1 MSVIK
6 ALQTYIQQYKDME
19 MLVLTDRVDEQRNS
33 FAIYPSGNS
42 KVKSDILGNKTYHKS
57 YIFLAKMATGEEFE
71 RSGNYDFLEGFCD
84 WIENNTENGIF
95 PDLGEKYTVE
105 SLEVSNIML
114 MDISAG
120 WDLGT
125 YQIQINLQY
134 TKECF

>member
-6 ALQTYIQQYKDME
+6 ALQEYIQQYKGME
-19 MLVLTDRVDEQRNS
+19 MLVLTDRTEEDRNS

-42 KVKSDILGNKTYHKS
+42 KMKSDILGNRTYQKS

-84 WIENNTENGIF
+84 WIEENSDNNIYPE
-95 PDLGEKYTVE
+95 LGDGYTVE

>member
-6 ALQTYIQQYKDME
+6 ALQEYIQQYKGME
-19 MLVLTDRVDEQRNS
+19 MLVLTDRTEEDRNC

-42 KVKSDILGNKTYHKS
+42 KMKSDILGNRTYQKS

-84 WIENNTENGIF
+84 WIEENSDNNIYPE
-95 PDLGEKYTVE
+95 LGDGYTVE